1 MRINI
6 ELDDNVEDKNLSEIQ
21 ILNQVALY
29 LSEKGMSVPLDVI
42 PHVKVHIMD
51 PLDFMEN
58 EKSTFVENL
67 STGDVFFLY
76 IDMFTLKLE
85 ARKIFSKNEESNI
98 KL

>member
-6 ELDDNVEDKNLSEIQ
+6 RLDDDVKDKNLSEIQ
-21 ILNQVALY
+21 VLNQIASY
-29 LSEKGMSVPLDVI
+29 LSEERISIPIDVI
-42 PHVKVHIMD
+42 PHAKVHIMD

-85 ARKIFSKNEESNI
+85 ARKIYNKNEESNT
-98 KL
+98 